1 MRIKSTGVFL
11 NNFLLDLNQNQL
23 SYLIVL
29 EYFTSLSIQD
39 LLIYLLGFIAQ
50 ALFGARTVVQWIH
63 SERAGRVMSPTWFWI
78 FSLCGSTLFLI
89 YGLLRQDVVILIGQ
103 TISFYIYIRNLQLK
117 QVWSKLNR
125 LFRLIIFPLPFL
137 LMLWSWLVTPQ
148 NFQHIFNETNFTDVA
163 LIVGGVGQLL
173 LNFRYLYQWYFSE
186 KAQQSLLPLGFWLI
200 SAAASLM
207 VVYYGIMRNDPV
219 LLVAQGLGF
228 VVYLRNIYFAL
239 RTRAVVAQ

>member
-1 MRIKSTGVFL
+1 VNTFANL
-11 NNFLLDLNQNQL
+11 TFYE
-23 SYLIVL
+23 YLI
-29 EYFTSLSIQD
+29 YA
-39 LLIYLLGFIAQ
+39 LGFFAQ
-50 ALFGARTVVQWIH
+50 SLFGARTVVQWVQ
-63 SERAGRVMSPTWFWI
+63 SERAGRVVSPTWFWI
-78 FSLCGSTLFLI
+78 FSLCGSVLFLV
-89 YGLLRQDVVILIGQ
+89 YGLFRQDIVILVGQ

-125 LFRLIIFPLPFL
+125 FFRAMILPLPFL
-137 LMLWSWLVTPQ
+137 VMLWMWLAAPES
-148 NFQHIFNETNFTDVA
+148 FQHIFEGANFTDLA
-163 LIVGGVGQLL
+163 LIIGGVGQLL

-186 KAQQSLLPLGFWLI
+186 KAQQSLLPLGFWII
-200 SAAASLM
+200 SAVASLM